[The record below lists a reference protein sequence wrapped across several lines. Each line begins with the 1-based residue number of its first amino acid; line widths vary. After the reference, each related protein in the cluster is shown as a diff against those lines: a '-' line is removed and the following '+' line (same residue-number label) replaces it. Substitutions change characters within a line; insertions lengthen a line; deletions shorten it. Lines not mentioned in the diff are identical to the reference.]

1 MQPRRPCPWRSYNE
15 ERWKY
20 VVFAVA
26 VCRCRD
32 GAIVVHPRSLW
43 SCRRELYCID
53 ATCLAERRVAIYNA
67 KWQEVDAHAEQ
78 EVVRGKGIQ
87 KLAKAM
93 PSASVGTDAFVR
105 PAGRSPRSTAAP
117 KPTACETMEE
127 RRFSTALGAPTG
139 VLAPAREN
147 GNQSRDHFWWITFPI

>member
-1 MQPRRPCPWRSYNE
+1 MKNDGSMSFLPLPFAD
-15 ERWKY
+15 
-20 VVFAVA
+20 VVTAPLS
-26 VCRCRD
+26 CIRD
-32 GAIVVHPRSLW
+32 PSG

-93 PSASVGTDAFVR
+93 PSASVGR
-105 PAGRSPRSTAAP
+105 IPRSTVAP
-117 KPTACETMEE
+117 KPPACETMEV
-127 RRFSTALGAPTG
+127 RRFSTALVAPLG

-147 GNQSRDHFWWITFPI
+147 GNQSRDHFLRITFPI